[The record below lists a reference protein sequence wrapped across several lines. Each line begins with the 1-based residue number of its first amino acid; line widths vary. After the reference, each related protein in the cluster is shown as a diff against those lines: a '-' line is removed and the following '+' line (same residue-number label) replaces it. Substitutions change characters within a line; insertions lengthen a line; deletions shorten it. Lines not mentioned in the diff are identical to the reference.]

1 MKIAD
6 EKDLDKEKKVD
17 NAEPISLLLDSV
29 SGDSDEKTRTIALYE
44 EITEES
50 ASSVVGAL
58 MYLHQTGFY
67 LEQDPE
73 DPEVS
78 EEKCEPIKLVVSS
91 VGGSAHEMFSI
102 YDTMRMV
109 RGECEIETA
118 GLGKVMSAA
127 ILILAAGTKG
137 KRKIGKNCRV
147 MLHPVAGGAIGDIQD
162 IENDTKEIKIQQRQ
176 YIKCL
181 AEESNLTVKKINS
194 ILGKKINQY
203 FSAEEAVEFGIA
215 DEII

>member
-91 VGGSAHEMFSI
+91 VGGSAHE
-102 YDTMRMV
+102 
-109 RGECEIETA
+109 IETV